1 MNLLPTLVAPF
12 EFAGRWAIDPSIFM
26 AIVAQAAAGG
36 GVCIFVFF
44 ALVAIQGLILNLAP
58 AAWYARVSLWVQ
70 ALLAGAMLLVGLRLW
85 TIREWTFETVR
96 RIPEFG
102 VWWPPVWFAG
112 VREHMLGNQ
121 DPFWNAMA
129 ARGVLALAGT
139 VTLALGLYLTSY
151 RRYRKLLLEGPS
163 RGDAA
168 RARRWSPLDLLSRDP
183 RQQAILHFMS
193 ATLARSRTHRTIW
206 LAYIGGAAA
215 VLINSSIVDGALM
228 VARRRQAG
236 FGFLILFWPLACTAI
251 LLPGLRHAMSIP
263 AELRAHW
270 IFRLHEAE
278 GRRAWMQAV
287 ERFVMLYAIVPIY
300 VPLIPISIYVH
311 GWWATLRMTT
321 LQVTISLIFFEILFQ
336 SWQQLPFTCSYRPG
350 KRPLVAIVSGYGA
363 TLGAL
368 VPVLSLYIGA
378 CGKAAILFW
387 ILFAMVAP
395 FWLKLHR
402 GRKEGWGDAAMM
414 YEDTGEA
421 VLRLG
426 IHEMRVQVS

>member
-1 MNLLPTLVAPF
+1 
-12 EFAGRWAIDPSIFM
+12 
-26 AIVAQAAAGG
+26 
-36 GVCIFVFF
+36 
-44 ALVAIQGLILNLAP
+44 
-58 AAWYARVSLWVQ
+58 
-70 ALLAGAMLLVGLRLW
+70 
-85 TIREWTFETVR
+85 
-96 RIPEFG
+96 
-102 VWWPPVWFAG
+102 
-112 VREHMLGNQ
+112 VREHLLGNQ

-129 ARGVLALAGT
+129 ARGILALTGA
-139 VTLALGLYLTSY
+139 VALALGLYLTSY

-168 RARRWSPLDLLSRDP
+168 RGQRWSPLDLLSRDP

-193 ATLARSRTHRTIW
+193 ATLARSRTHRTVW

-287 ERFVMLYAIVPIY
+287 ERFVMVYAIVPIY

-321 LQVTISLIFFEILFQ
+321 LQVTVSLIFFEILFQ

-378 CGKAAILFW
+378 CGKSAILFW
-387 ILFAMVAP
+387 ILFAMAAP

-414 YEDTGEA
+414 YEDTGET
-421 VLRLG
+421 VLGLG